1 MHAKSLVIAIVA
13 LVIGFGSGFVLR
25 PVLLAGADTPPVAT
39 AAFAAGSSEP
49 RGTQYFEANLDEAR
63 QVIAKCRDGTVRGTE
78 CANANSA
85 VAQADGRANFDAFMG
100 R

>member
-1 MHAKSLVIAIVA
+1 MHAKSLVIALVA

-25 PVLLAGADTPPVAT
+25 PVLLPGADTPPAAP
-39 AAFAAGSSEP
+39 AAFGVRSSEP

-63 QVIAKCRDGTVRGTE
+63 QIIAQCRDGTVRGTE
-78 CANANSA
+78 CANAGAA
-85 VAQADGRANFDAFMG
+85 VAQSDGKANFDAFMG

>member
-1 MHAKSLVIAIVA
+1 MPAKSLVIAIVA

-25 PVLLAGADTPPVAT
+25 PVLLPGADAV
-39 AAFAAGSSEP
+39 GSSEP

-63 QVIAKCRDGTVRGTE
+63 QVIAQCRDGMVRGAE
-78 CANANSA
+78 CANAEIA
-85 VAQADGRANFDAFMG
+85 VAEADGKANFDAFMG